1 MYIDGVI
8 NDLLFVSFHA
18 KNSFSIC
25 MFSPRISV
33 IVKKCAYALIFLYVM
48 NSLPKREREREEPFN
63 CSVVICSVITRSV
76 VNCSVVT
83 CSVVTCSV
91 VTCSVVTCSVVTA
104 VFARTIVTKSARK
117 KWGWRNARS
126 A

>member
-33 IVKKCAYALIFLYVM
+33 IVKKCAYVLIFLYVM
-48 NSLPKREREREEPFN
+48 NSLPKRERER
-63 CSVVICSVITRSV
+63 
-76 VNCSVVT
+76 
-83 CSVVTCSV
+83 
-91 VTCSVVTCSVVTA
+91 
-104 VFARTIVTKSARK
+104 RTIQLFRGHLFRDHPFRGQLFRGHLFRGHLFRGHLFRGHGGVREDDRYKVCSQDMGMAECAKRLEL
-117 KWGWRNARS
+117 
-126 A
+126 

>member
-25 MFSPRISV
+25 MLSPRISV
-33 IVKKCAYALIFLYVM
+33 IVKKCAYALIFFYVM
-48 NSLPKREREREEPFN
+48 NSLPKIEREREEPFN

-83 CSVVTCSV
+83 SSV

-104 VFARTIVTKSARK
+104 VFARTIVTKPVRK

-126 A
+126 V